1 MNILLTVKSTYE
13 DSRVALSSKT
23 IAKVYECKQ
32 RVQITL
38 IHTFLDSDTLFVAT
52 PPQWILSKPTR
63 CDQGTE
69 FLL

>member
-1 MNILLTVKSTYE
+1 MNILLTVKSTYD

-32 RVQITL
+32 RVQITS
-38 IHTFLDSDTLFVAT
+38 IHTFLDSDTLFVGM
-52 PPQWILSKPTR
+52 PPQWILSQSTR